1 MSGDR
6 ENKKLISGLWG
17 AYLAPKGMY
26 LTTNV
31 YILIKK
37 LKAYTLKAEMFAI
50 FVIFGHFLENK
61 NREIV

>member
-1 MSGDR
+1 MSGGSGKQ
-6 ENKKLISGLWG
+6 EINKRAGG

-31 YILIKK
+31 YLLIKK
-37 LKAYTLKAEMFAI
+37 LKAYTLKAEIFAI
-50 FVIFGHFLENK
+50 FEIFGHFLENK